1 MKITLAGLVCALLLL
16 PATAAADG
24 LPVTGLDGSAGV
36 VSPDGRY
43 RTVSFTSGRNTVL
56 ARIHIGGG
64 DVARFRTIPGRL
76 SVPAVAYDL
85 SMTGLSADGRTL
97 ALIQPRVRL
106 PEPRTRL
113 ALLDAQRLLVRKR
126 ITLPGDFSLDAISP
140 DGSKLYLI
148 EYLALSRH
156 GFDPT
161 KYAVRSLDAQTGK
174 LDAAPVV
181 DPHEPDEMG
190 GMPVTRV
197 MSSDGRWAYT
207 LYSGNKHP
215 FIHALDTVG
224 ATARCIDLD
233 ALTTRND
240 IFQLRLRLSGHGRQL
255 RVVKDGQALSLVDT
269 RNFRVSAPRAPG
281 PVRAAQADGRDGG
294 PRVWPYALGGVLLL
308 LLIAATARPLARAT
322 RAR

>member
-126 ITLPGDFSLDAISP
+126 ITLRGDFSLDAISP

-181 DPHEPDEMG
+181 D
-190 GMPVTRV
+190 
-197 MSSDGRWAYT
+197 
-207 LYSGNKHP
+207 
-215 FIHALDTVG
+215 HALDTVG

-269 RNFRVSAPRAPG
+269 RDFRVSAARPPV
-281 PVRAAQADGRDGG
+281 PVRAAQADGRDSG
-294 PRVWPYALGGVLLL
+294 PRVWPYALGAGLLL